1 MGVLI
6 NAGAIAIGGLI
17 GLILK
22 NILNEKVIKVIFQAL
37 GLSVLS
43 AGILDLISGINS
55 LSSISFNY
63 GTLFLVLVLVVGGLI
78 GSLLKIS
85 ERLDKF
91 GSFLQ
96 KKLAK
101 SEDSKLGKG
110 FVETTLITCVGAMVV
125 YGSIKSG
132 LGDDNTLY
140 IKSILDGVIAIMLGT
155 KYGFGPVLSAIPVLI
170 IQGAFFFVGMFFSSY
185 ILNTAFYYLLTA
197 AGGVLV
203 MGIGINLLEIK
214 EIKTADFLP
223 AIPLCLLAFLF

>member
-6 NAGAIAIGGLI
+6 NAGAIAVGGLI
-17 GLILK
+17 GLLLK
-22 NILNEKVIKVIFQAL
+22 NILNEKVVKVIFQAL

-170 IQGAFFFVGMFFSSY
+170 IQGAFFFIGMFFSSY
-185 ILNTAFYYLLTA
+185 ILNTAFYYLLTS

-214 EIKTADFLP
+214 EIKTADLLP